1 MFLLFSF
8 GAFYPGE
15 PREEFLLVGA
25 FTFAVFEL
33 FFFLLV
39 IDVAFTTSK
48 FLADSG
54 GF

>member
-8 GAFYPGE
+8 GSFYPGE
-15 PREEFLLVGA
+15 LREVFLLVGA
-25 FTFAVFEL
+25 FTFVVE

-39 IDVAFTTSK
+39 TDVAFTTSK

>member
-8 GAFYPGE
+8 GYFYPGE

-25 FTFAVFEL
+25 FTFVVVE

-39 IDVAFTTSK
+39 TDVALTTSK